1 MVAAVCAALQSQ
13 IMTDPAANSQG
24 FEFPESA
31 VGNVALDVTVVDEL
45 MNTALAVC
53 DTARHMARADIPVG
67 HRDTAAILSKQ
78 IFTNVGLGNE
88 RRY

>member
-24 FEFPESA
+24 FESPESP

-45 MNTALAVC
+45 MNAAFAVC
-53 DTARHMARADIPVG
+53 DTARHMARADTPVG
-67 HRDTAAILSKQ
+67 HRDTAILSKQ